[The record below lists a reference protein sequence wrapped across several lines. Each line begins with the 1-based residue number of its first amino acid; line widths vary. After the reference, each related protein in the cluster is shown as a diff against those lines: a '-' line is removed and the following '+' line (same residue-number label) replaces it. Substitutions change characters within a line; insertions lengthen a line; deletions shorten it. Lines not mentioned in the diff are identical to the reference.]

1 MKSCIPQYLLLGFAL
16 AFGLGGARAQD
27 PPKVSIKSVK
37 ARPTRTLDGPTMF
50 HEYCAAC
57 HGDQAQGNGPA
68 AEALKK
74 APADLTQIA
83 RKNGG
88 KFPKTQVMRV
98 IEGADVVA
106 AHGSRPMPVWGNI
119 FRSLENQSV
128 ATLRVNML
136 ADYIETLQAK

>member
-1 MKSCIPQYLLLGFAL
+1 
-16 AFGLGGARAQD
+16 
-27 PPKVSIKSVK
+27 
-37 ARPTRTLDGPTMF
+37 MF